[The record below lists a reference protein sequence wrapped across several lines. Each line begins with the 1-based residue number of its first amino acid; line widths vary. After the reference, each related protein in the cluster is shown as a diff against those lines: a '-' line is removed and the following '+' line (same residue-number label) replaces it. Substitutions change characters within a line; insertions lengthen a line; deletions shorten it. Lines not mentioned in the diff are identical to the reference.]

1 MPKAER
7 IEINPAVCNGKPVI
21 RGTRIPVSVLLAL
34 LAEGESWEDIL
45 KNYPELKPADLHAAL
60 LYAHDLIEHT
70 EEKAVAS

>member
-34 LAEGESWEDIL
+34 LAEGESWEEIL
-45 KNYPELKPADLHAAL
+45 SGYPELKPEDLQAAL
-60 LYAHDLIEHT
+60 NYARDLIEHT